1 MSVRG
6 WLPPSISC
14 LIQNVWIFLCYKM
27 FICRLD
33 ILTALLKLNIHIK
46 SGFHASSFRLCSWMA
61 PFSEAV
67 VGEDCVLHIL
77 VLVVEGWQA
86 VLLEGEVAP
95 SEFLSWG
102 FAGRLLANIVCEWCF
117 VCSDEKWLGCTWLYR
132 LWQKLGGH
140 CEVTMLVTQ
149 NERGARAQLK
159 RGWGED

>member
-1 MSVRG
+1 
-6 WLPPSISC
+6 
-14 LIQNVWIFLCYKM
+14 M

-102 FAGRLLANIVCEWCF
+102 FAGRLLVNICVWMVFCMFRWKMAVLYVALSIVTETWRALWSNY
-117 VCSDEKWLGCTWLYR
+117 VGNSKWARRARSIEKRLGRGLGNAV
-132 LWQKLGGH
+132 WQ
-140 CEVTMLVTQ
+140 
-149 NERGARAQLK
+149 N
-159 RGWGED
+159 